1 MRRFSPERISTA
13 AIVAGLLACQT
24 ARATKI
30 EDITRLDGERT
41 NTLTGLG
48 LVMGLR
54 ATGDGG
60 AYLPAM
66 RPLAQMLD
74 RYSDRSVTTELGSAS
89 NVAIVMVTA
98 ETSSKGESSGDML
111 DITVSSVGAASS
123 LAGGTLFPLPLLG
136 PKGDMFVPKDEFGR
150 PGTPIPFAMAQGTIE
165 IEDPTKPT
173 VGVIH
178 NGARMEADLKFK
190 VVDRAGKFELIL
202 DSAHASRSTA
212 NMIAKLINESGDSGE
227 QIATAVDGTR
237 IVVQIPKS
245 EQASPVAFIANIQQL
260 PLPTMFS
267 EAEVYLN
274 DRTGTMVITGDVE
287 ISPVVISQKGLTI
300 TIVTPPPVATVR
312 TPVVTSRNHI
322 PLDTTN
328 TGGAKLEDLAKT
340 FDQLKVPA
348 EDRVVIIKQL
358 YKTGKLHAKLVID
371 GGQK

>member
-1 MRRFSPERISTA
+1 MPRFSPKWISTFAIA
-13 AIVAGLLACQT
+13 AVLLVCQT

-30 EDITRLDGERT
+30 EDITRLRGERT

-48 LVMGLR
+48 LVIGLR
-54 ATGDGG
+54 GTGDGG

-74 RYSDRSVTTELGSAS
+74 RYSDRSTTLDLTSAS

-136 PKGDMFVPKDEFGR
+136 PNGELFVPKDEFGR
-150 PGTPIPFAMAQGTIE
+150 PMTAIPFAMAQGSVE
-165 IEDPTKPT
+165 IEDVTKPT

-178 NGARMEADLKFK
+178 NGARMEADMKFK
-190 VVDRAGKFELIL
+190 VVRPNGTFELIL

-212 NMIAKLINESGDSGE
+212 NMIAKLINESADSGE
-227 QIATAVDGTR
+227 QIATAIDGTR
-237 IVVQIPKS
+237 IDVQIPKS
-245 EQASPVAFIANIQQL
+245 ELASPVAFIANIQQF
-260 PLPTMFS
+260 PLPAMFT

-287 ISPVVISQKGLTI
+287 ISPAVISAKGLTI
-300 TIVTPPPVATVR
+300 TIVTPPPVASVR
-312 TPVVTSRNHI
+312 SPIATSKNMI
-322 PLDTTN
+322 ALDTTN
-328 TGGAKLEDLAKT
+328 TGGARLEDLAKT
-340 FDQLKVPA
+340 FDLLKVPS
-348 EDRVVIIKQL
+348 EDRVMIIKQL